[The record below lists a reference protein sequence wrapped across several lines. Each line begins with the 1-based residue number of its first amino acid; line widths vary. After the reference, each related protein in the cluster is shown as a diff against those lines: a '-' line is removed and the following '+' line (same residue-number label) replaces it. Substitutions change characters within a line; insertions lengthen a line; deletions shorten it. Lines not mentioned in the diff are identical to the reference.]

1 MAVRRN
7 IDAKRD
13 DLQKKREESRLGGGT
28 RRIEAQHKKGKL
40 TARERIASLLDDGTF
55 EELDSF
61 AVHQSTEFGLDKQR
75 FLGDSVVTG
84 FGTIAG
90 RRIFVY
96 AQDFTVVGGSL
107 SLVAAQKITKVMD
120 LALNTGAPMIGLIDS
135 GGARIQE
142 GIDSLSGYSDIFLRN
157 VRASGVIPQISA
169 VFGPA
174 AGGAS
179 YSPALTDFV
188 LMVRGTG
195 QLYITGPDVI
205 KAVTGEEI
213 THEDLGGAETHASK
227 SGVAHFAADSEEEC
241 MDQIR
246 RLLSFLPQ
254 NNMAEPPP
262 ASGADDEDPT
272 DQALADLIPDN
283 PNQAYDMTEIIRRI
297 VDGGEFFQVH
307 EMYARNVVVGY
318 ARMDG
323 RTVGIVANQPE
334 VMAGVLDINASAK
347 AARFVRFCDAFNIPI
362 VTLIDVPGFMPGSAQ
377 EHSGIIRHGAKLIY
391 AYAEAT
397 VPKISV
403 LTRKA
408 YGGAYIVMSSKG
420 LKGDINYSWPTGEL
434 AVMGAGGAVNI
445 IHRNQLKDADDPDQL
460 RADLVQEY
468 EDRLINP
475 YVAAER
481 GLIDDVIDPSET
493 RQKVI
498 RALAM
503 LDNKR
508 EVLPPKKHGSIPL

>member
-1 MAVRRN
+1 MAVRRKN
-7 IDAKRD
+7 DEKRD
-13 DLQKKREESRLGGGT
+13 YLQKKRQESQLGGGN

-61 AVHQSTEFGLDKQR
+61 ALHQSTEFGLDKQR

-84 FGTIAG
+84 FGTIDG

-107 SLVAAQKITKVMD
+107 SLVAAQKITKIMD

-213 THEDLGGAETHASK
+213 THEDLGGAESHASK
-227 SGVAHFAADSEEEC
+227 SGVAHFAAESEEEC

-254 NNMAEPPP
+254 NNMEESPRGQ
-262 ASGADDEDPT
+262 GADDQDST
-272 DQALADLIPDN
+272 DQTLADLIPDN

-307 EMYARNVVVGY
+307 ELYARNVVVGY

-323 RTVGIVANQPE
+323 RAVGIVANQPE

-362 VTLIDVPGFMPGSAQ
+362 VTLIDVPGFMPGSSQ

-420 LKGDINYSWPTGEL
+420 LKGDINYAWPTGEL

-445 IHRNQLKDADDPDQL
+445 IHRNQLKDADDPEQL
-460 RADLVQEY
+460 RAELVKEY

-475 YVAAER
+475 YVAAGR

>member
-7 IDAKRD
+7 IDAKCD

-84 FGTIAG
+84 FGTIDG

-475 YVAAER
+475 YVAAGR

>member
-7 IDAKRD
+7 NDEKRD
-13 DLQKKREESRLGGGT
+13 YLQKKRQESQLGGGN

-61 AVHQSTEFGLDKQR
+61 ALHQSTEFGLDKQR

-84 FGTIAG
+84 FGTIDG

-107 SLVAAQKITKVMD
+107 SLVAAQKITKIMD

-213 THEDLGGAETHASK
+213 THEDLGGAESHASK
-227 SGVAHFAADSEEEC
+227 SGVAHFAAESEEEC

-254 NNMAEPPP
+254 NNMEESPRGQ
-262 ASGADDEDPT
+262 GADDQDST
-272 DQALADLIPDN
+272 DQTLADLIPDN

-307 EMYARNVVVGY
+307 ELYARNVVVGY

-323 RTVGIVANQPE
+323 RAVGIVANQPE

-362 VTLIDVPGFMPGSAQ
+362 VTLIDVPGFMPGSSQ

-420 LKGDINYSWPTGEL
+420 LKGDINYAWPTGEL

-445 IHRNQLKDADDPDQL
+445 IHRNQLKDADDPEQL
-460 RADLVQEY
+460 RAELVKEY

-475 YVAAER
+475 YVAAGR

>member
-1 MAVRRN
+1 MVARRKV
-7 IDAKRD
+7 DEKRD
-13 DLQKKREESRLGGGT
+13 ELQKKREESQLGGGT

-84 FGTIAG
+84 FGTIDG

-205 KAVTGEEI
+205 KTVTGEEI
-213 THEDLGGAETHASK
+213 THEDLGGAESHASK
-227 SGVAHFAADSEEEC
+227 SGVAHFAAESEEEC
-241 MDQIR
+241 IDQIR

-254 NNMAEPPP
+254 NNMEEPLR
-262 ASGADDEDPT
+262 GTADDDHGSTGEI
-272 DQALADLIPDN
+272 LADLIPDN

-297 VDGGEFFQVH
+297 VDDGEFFQVH
-307 EMYARNVVVGY
+307 ETYAPNVVVGY

-445 IHRNQLKDADDPDQL
+445 IHRNQIKDADDPDQL
-460 RADLVQEY
+460 RADLVKDY

-475 YVAAER
+475 YVAAGR

-498 RALAM
+498 RALEM